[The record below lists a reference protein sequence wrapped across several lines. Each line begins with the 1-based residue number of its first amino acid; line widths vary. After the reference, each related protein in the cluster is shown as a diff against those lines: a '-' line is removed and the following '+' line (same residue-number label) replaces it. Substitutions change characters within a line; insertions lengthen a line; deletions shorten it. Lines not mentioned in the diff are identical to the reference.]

1 MILLN
6 EEKMYFCSDSLII
19 KEDNILMDSKD
30 NSQNNQEAY
39 EKMMKDYTPSQYV
52 NTEWEMQNG
61 FYKQY
66 SLYDDNCVSVS
77 GTVNSIKAL

>member
-1 MILLN
+1 
-6 EEKMYFCSDSLII
+6 
-19 KEDNILMDSKD
+19 MDSKD

-52 NTEWEMQNG
+52 NTEWEMHNG

>member
-1 MILLN
+1 
-6 EEKMYFCSDSLII
+6 
-19 KEDNILMDSKD
+19 MDSKD

>member
-1 MILLN
+1 
-6 EEKMYFCSDSLII
+6 MYFCSDSLII

>member
-1 MILLN
+1 
-6 EEKMYFCSDSLII
+6 
-19 KEDNILMDSKD
+19 MDSKD
-30 NSQNNQEAY
+30 NSQNNQKAY

-77 GTVNSIKAL
+77 GTANSIKAL

>member
-1 MILLN
+1 
-6 EEKMYFCSDSLII
+6 
-19 KEDNILMDSKD
+19 MDSKD
-30 NSQNNQEAY
+30 NSQNNQDAY

-61 FYKQY
+61 IYKQY

>member
-1 MILLN
+1 MQRKVNNNRMNLLIMDTKGN
-6 EEKMYFCSDSLII
+6 SK
-19 KEDNILMDSKD
+19 NI
-30 NSQNNQEAY
+30 QEAY
-39 EKMMKDYTPSQYV
+39 EKLTKEYTPSQYV

-66 SLYDDNCVSVS
+66 SVYDEDCVCVS

>member
-1 MILLN
+1 
-6 EEKMYFCSDSLII
+6 
-19 KEDNILMDSKD
+19 MDSRD
-30 NSQNNQEAY
+30 NSQNNQETY
-39 EKMMKDYTPSQYV
+39 GKMMKDYTPSQYV

-77 GTVNSIKAL
+77 GTITTIKAL